1 MVDNL
6 LLWRA
11 EHRCANRATIWRVLN
26 KFRVLGS
33 YRVGPNVYSNY
44 RILSRTFSSKDPLL
58 DLCDGK
64 LDPGTAVVAD
74 LAGGTCPTHY
84 RLLVVAVKENVDGTG
99 GDAGTA
105 VHADPFVNNLS
116 DQIAE
121 DLQSDRTSLP
131 TLSLRTRLQRLRR
144 RSNLRHTSLV
154 LLLRDLR
161 STPPAF
167 NTEDILVIL
176 L

>member
-1 MVDNL
+1 M
-6 LLWRA
+6 
-11 EHRCANRATIWRVLN
+11 
-26 KFRVLGS
+26 
-33 YRVGPNVYSNY
+33 
-44 RILSRTFSSKDPLL
+44 L

-74 LAGGTCPTHY
+74 LACGTGPTHY

-131 TLSLRTRLQRLRR
+131 TLSLCARLQCLRR

-167 NTEDILVIL
+167 NTEDILDRKSTRLNSSHLVISYAV
-176 L
+176 

>member
-1 MVDNL
+1 MYSEIRLV
-6 LLWRA
+6 
-11 EHRCANRATIWRVLN
+11 RCES
-26 KFRVLGS
+26 S
-33 YRVGPNVYSNY
+33 YKVAM
-44 RILSRTFSSKDPLL
+44 L

-64 LDPGTAVVAD
+64 INPATAVVAD
-74 LAGGTCPTHY
+74 LASGTGPTHY
-84 RLLVVAVKENVDGTG
+84 RLIVVAVKENVDGTG

-105 VHADPFVNNLS
+105 VHADPFVHNLS

-131 TLSLRTRLQRLRR
+131 TLSLRTRLQCLRR

-176 L
+176 LHRRLSQPLRRPYMPISSILRNIVLDRLF